1 MQSRIKHP
9 LKHFALVLKAK
20 LNQLKPFV
28 RFVFQSSTLL
38 PSPTHRIIKGL
49 RTQTPI
55 TLLYVSFSCPY
66 YIITQF
72 NIYFIK
78 LTVQAYLL

>member
-66 YIITQF
+66 DGAE
-72 NIYFIK
+72 YFGRNMVVK
-78 LTVQAYLL
+78 EARPPKY